1 MSDTA
6 LEKIIQALLFS
17 TTEPLSIKTIQSVI
31 ARFNEEEK
39 KENAVLEEAQTPSL
53 FFTATQ
59 IRETIEALSE
69 GYIEREEAFRLIEGP
84 KGYFLAVSPSY
95 ANWVRLLRREPRPQ
109 KLSQASLE
117 TLALI
122 AYRQPITRAVIES
135 VRGVS
140 ADNSLNRL
148 MEYNLI
154 TAAGRAASPGR
165 PMQYCTTEYFLQYCG
180 MKSIEELPASD
191 IIVAHQLD
199 TFFEKATQ
207 PEIPFKDSDMGLPEE
222 KKE

>member
-1 MSDTA
+1 MR
-6 LEKIIQALLFS
+6 K
-17 TTEPLSIKTIQSVI
+17 K
-31 ARFNEEEK
+31 K
-39 KENAVLEEAQTPSL
+39 KENAALEEAQTASL

-59 IRETIEALSE
+59 IRKTIETLSE
-69 GYIEREEAFRLIEGP
+69 EYIEREEAFRLIEGP

-95 ANWVRLLRREPRPQ
+95 ANWVRLLRGELHPQ
-109 KLSQASLE
+109 KLSQAALE

-122 AYRQPITRAVIES
+122 AYRQPIMRAVIES

-148 MEYNLI
+148 MEHNLI

-165 PMQYCTTEYFLQYCG
+165 PMQYCTTEYFLEYCG
-180 MKSIEELPASD
+180 IESLEELPASD
-191 IIVAHQLD
+191 VIAAHQFD
-199 TFFEKATQ
+199 TFIEKATQ
-207 PEIPFKDSDMGLPEE
+207 PEIHFKDSDMGLPEE